1 MYRLSFSLFS
11 FSLGGGG
18 VHFPIDISDT
28 HTSIL
33 FLGNVTLAPPDV
45 VKDDSLQSERKR
57 NFYFFFRKIIITPF
71 GKKKKR
77 AVMSDMTG
85 RKDNHHLD
93 FSMCQVVVASL
104 SKYTD
109 NGTTHIHNVCW
120 TRRSEPSGFFFF
132 VCPTVWCTG
141 GRK

>member
-1 MYRLSFSLFS
+1 ML
-11 FSLGGGG
+11 
-18 VHFPIDISDT
+18 HA
-28 HTSIL
+28 
-33 FLGNVTLAPPDV
+33 LAPPDV
-45 VKDDSLQSERKR
+45 VKDDSLQSEKR
-57 NFYFFFRKIIITPF
+57 NFSFFEKIIITPF
-71 GKKKKR
+71 GKKKKKKR

-104 SKYTD
+104 SKYT
-109 NGTTHIHNVCW
+109 HIH

-141 GRK
+141 GGK

>member
-1 MYRLSFSLFS
+1 ML
-11 FSLGGGG
+11 
-18 VHFPIDISDT
+18 HA
-28 HTSIL
+28 
-33 FLGNVTLAPPDV
+33 LAPPDV
-45 VKDDSLQSERKR
+45 VKEKGIFTFLFQ
-57 NFYFFFRKIIITPF
+57 KIIITPF

-109 NGTTHIHNVCW
+109 NGTTHIHNVC
-120 TRRSEPSGFFFF
+120 
-132 VCPTVWCTG
+132 VCVGQEGVSHLASSSCARLCGVLVG
-141 GRK
+141 GNNKKS